1 MEASPLT
8 QQSRPDTFQPKI
20 VNLYETL
27 FLDPEYAEPSE
38 GFWREFFLLPPERLR
53 LSQILDV
60 ISPDDVLQIHLHTR
74 QLFSR
79 AIKEA
84 ASGDSPSDLH
94 ALETLTTFLGGVLT
108 KKYTNPSSD
117 IITVLAGIDEVDH
130 VIADFVAALDG
141 IIRNGAGFE
150 IRMKAVEAA
159 ISMTSGG
166 YKTSLISYFMH
177 RDIFPALMK
186 FVHDSDTRIQ
196 IFEPFVLLGLLSN
209 YNKFE
214 FQNPYQLRLDDFVN
228 ESTIQKIVNG
238 AGATCTALRNG
249 YVAVQDDLPEGW
261 NLSSTLAFFGLG
273 VLAPGRRRTRT
284 QPLTPEETKAR
295 FGALPSPEAT
305 ILLAI
310 YDFINAN
317 KLFGFSFISSMPEK
331 RSEESP
337 FSSFL
342 SLSSYLLQHAYRS
355 TRVTLYAE
363 TNLFALRIL
372 VEEPF
377 LCKQICSEERKR
389 SVRLCRQRAPYLPLI
404 HGDRILATVIFDIMI
419 DTINHNLRRGL
430 DVALYCHTISILL
443 RLLTYV
449 SSNKTRLTY
458 HWSELWR
465 TLVTLTRFLTTYATD
480 LLSNPQIYNLATSLI
495 DLIAFCISAG
505 DTFLPDPASYDDLF
519 YKVVETGPIL
529 ARFKE
534 IYKPCFSSSSL
545 ATSTSTKSA
554 KPTGT
559 KAAAI
564 AAAAAAATNSAAH
577 SIDTLISV
585 ASHFHSLLFLADKDK
600 HTTTATT
607 TTIPTT
613 TEAGTTTAA
622 TTEILATSKKKNLSP
637 REVHQ
642 IIKQGYDTL
651 SIRSQEGLNLWEK
664 WREADWKAELKRIAR
679 CAVEDARMVVVSKAE
694 QALVLVDT
702 SVGGGK

>member
-20 VNLYETL
+20 VKLYETL
-27 FLDPEYAEPSE
+27 FLNPEYAEPSE
-38 GFWREFFLLPPERLR
+38 GFWREFFLLPPERVR
-53 LSQILDV
+53 LGQILDS
-60 ISPDDVLQIHLHTR
+60 ISPDDILQIHFHTQ

-79 AIKEA
+79 AVKEA
-84 ASGDSPSDLH
+84 ASGSYPSNLQ

-141 IIRNGAGFE
+141 IIRNGATFE
-150 IRMKAVEAA
+150 LRIKAIEAA

-186 FVHDSDTRIQ
+186 FVHDSDTRTQ

-249 YVAVQDDLPEGW
+249 YIAVRDDLPEGW

-273 VLAPGRRRTRT
+273 ALAPSRRAKT
-284 QPLTPEETKAR
+284 PLTPEETKAR

-317 KLFGFSFISSMPEK
+317 KLFAFSYVSFMPEK

-342 SLSSYLLQHAYRS
+342 SLTSYLLQHAYRS

-363 TNLFALRIL
+363 TNLFSLRIL

-377 LCKQICSEERKR
+377 ICKQICSEEMKR
-389 SVRLCRQRAPYLPLI
+389 PVRLCRQRAPYLPLI
-404 HGDRILATVIFDIMI
+404 QGDRILATVIFDIMI
-419 DTINHNLRRGL
+419 DTINHNLRREL

-449 SSNKTRLTY
+449 SSNQTRLTY

-465 TLVTLTRFLTTYATD
+465 SLLTLTRFMTTYAKD
-480 LLSNPQIYNLATSLI
+480 LTSNPQIHNLATSLV

-529 ARFKE
+529 ARFKDTYE
-534 IYKPCFSSSSL
+534 RALSASSTTAL
-545 ATSTSTKSA
+545 STSTK
-554 KPTGT
+554 PTST
-559 KAAAI
+559 KAINAASTDS
-564 AAAAAAATNSAAH
+564 ATPSL
-577 SIDTLISV
+577 DTLISV
-585 ASHFHSLLFLADKDK
+585 ASHFHSLLFLADKSKD
-600 HTTTATT
+600 TT
-607 TTIPTT
+607 TTTPTSPTT
-613 TEAGTTTAA
+613 S
-622 TTEILATSKKKNLSP
+622 TEILTTSKKKNLSP

-664 WREADWKAELKRIAR
+664 WREADWKTELKRIAR
-679 CAVEDARMVVVSKAE
+679 CAVEDARVVVVSKAE

-702 SVGGGK
+702 SVAGGGRGGGKQVK

>member
-20 VNLYETL
+20 VKLYEIL
-27 FLDPEYAEPSE
+27 FLNPEYGELSE
-38 GFWREFFLLPPERLR
+38 GFWREFFLLPPERVR
-53 LSQILDV
+53 LSQILDG
-60 ISPDDVLQIHLHTR
+60 ISPDDILQIHFHTQ

-79 AIKEA
+79 AVREA
-84 ASGDSPSDLH
+84 ASGKSPSNLQ

-108 KKYTNPSSD
+108 KKYTNLSSD

-141 IIRNGAGFE
+141 IIRNGTTSE
-150 IRMKAVEAA
+150 IRIKAVEAA

-186 FVHDSDTRIQ
+186 FVHDSDTRTQ

-249 YVAVQDDLPEGW
+249 YVAVQDDLPKGW

-273 VLAPGRRRTRT
+273 VLASSSRRAKT
-284 QPLTPEETKAR
+284 PLTPEEAKAR

-317 KLFGFSFISSMPEK
+317 KLFAFSFVSFMPEK
-331 RSEESP
+331 SSEESP
-337 FSSFL
+337 LSSFL
-342 SLSSYLLQHAYRS
+342 SLTSYLLQHAYRS
-355 TRVTLYAE
+355 PRVTLYAK
-363 TNLFALRIL
+363 TNLFSLRIL
-372 VEEPF
+372 VEEPL
-377 LCKQICSEERKR
+377 LCKQICSEEMKR

-404 HGDRILATVIFDIMI
+404 QGDRILATVIFDIMI
-419 DTINHNLRRGL
+419 DTINHNLRREL
-430 DVALYCHTISILL
+430 DVALYCHTISIFL
-443 RLLTYV
+443 RLLTYI
-449 SSNKTRLTY
+449 SSNQTRLAY

-465 TLVTLTRFLTTYATD
+465 TLLTLTRFMTTYAKD
-480 LLSNPQIYNLATSLI
+480 LASNPQIHNLATSLI

-529 ARFKE
+529 ARFKDTYE
-534 IYKPCFSSSSL
+534 RSFSASSPTAL
-545 ATSTSTKSA
+545 STSTK
-554 KPTGT
+554 PT
-559 KAAAI
+559 AASTDF
-564 AAAAAAATNSAAH
+564 ATP

-585 ASHFHSLLFLADKDK
+585 ASHFHSLLFLADKPKDK
-600 HTTTATT
+600 KTATPT
-607 TTIPTT
+607 SPTT
-613 TEAGTTTAA
+613 S
-622 TTEILATSKKKNLSP
+622 TEILATGKKKNLSP

-679 CAVEDARMVVVSKAE
+679 CAVEDARIVVVSKAE
-694 QALVLVDT
+694 QAPILVDT
-702 SVGGGK
+702 SVGSGGGSGGTQGK

>member
-20 VNLYETL
+20 VTLYEAL
-27 FLDPEYAEPSE
+27 FLNPEYVELSE
-38 GFWREFFLLPPERLR
+38 GFWRELFLLSPERLC
-53 LSQILDV
+53 LSQILD
-60 ISPDDVLQIHLHTR
+60 IPTPDEILQSHLYTQ
-74 QLFSR
+74 QLFKR

-84 ASGDSPSDLH
+84 ASGDFPSNQH

-130 VIADFVAALDG
+130 VVSDFVVALDG
-141 IIRNGAGFE
+141 IIRNPGATFE

-159 ISMTSGG
+159 MSMTSGG
-166 YKTSLISYFMH
+166 YKTTLLSYFMH
-177 RDIFPALMK
+177 RDMFPALMK
-186 FVHDSDTRIQ
+186 LINDSDSRIQ
-196 IFEPFVLLGLLSN
+196 IFEPFALLGLLSN
-209 YNKFE
+209 YDKFE

-228 ESTIQKIVNG
+228 ESTIRKIING
-238 AGATCTALRNG
+238 AGVICTALRNG

-261 NLSSTLAFFGLG
+261 NLSSTLAFIGLG
-273 VLAPGRRRTRT
+273 VLAPGRRST
-284 QPLTPEETKAR
+284 QPLTPEEAKTR
-295 FGALPSPEAT
+295 FGALPAPEAT

-317 KLFGFSFISSMPEK
+317 KLFGFSFVSYMPEK
-331 RSEESP
+331 RAEESP
-337 FSSFL
+337 FASFL
-342 SLSSYLLQHAYRS
+342 SLTSYLLQHAYRS
-355 TRVTLYAE
+355 KRVALYAE
-363 TNLFALRIL
+363 TNLFSLRIL

-377 LCKQICSEERKR
+377 LCKQLCSDERKR
-389 SVRLCRQRAPYLPLI
+389 SVRLCRQRAPYLPLVQ
-404 HGDRILATVIFDIMI
+404 GDRILATVIFDIMI

-430 DVALYCHTISILL
+430 DVTLYCHTISILL

-465 TLVTLTRFLTTYATD
+465 TLLTLARFLTTYSTD
-480 LLSNPQIYNLATSLI
+480 LLSNLQIHSLAASLV

-529 ARFKE
+529 SRFKE
-534 IYKPCFSSSSL
+534 IYKPSSL
-545 ATSTSTKSA
+545 TTSIAAKSA
-554 KPTGT
+554 GI
-559 KAAAI
+559 KAT
-564 AAAAAAATNSAAH
+564 AATPTDSATH

-600 HTTTATT
+600 PPST
-607 TTIPTT
+607 PTKET
-613 TEAGTTTAA
+613 GTN
-622 TTEILATSKKKNLSP
+622 EILATGKKKNLSP
-637 REVHQ
+637 REVHD

-651 SIRSQEGLNLWEK
+651 SIRSQEGLSLWER
-664 WREADWKAELKRIAR
+664 WREADWKSELKRIAR
-679 CAVEDARMVVVSKAE
+679 CAVEDARVVVVSRVG
-694 QALVLVDT
+694 QAPGLVDT
-702 SVGGGK
+702 SVDEGK

>member
-20 VNLYETL
+20 VKLYETL
-27 FLDPEYAEPSE
+27 FLNPEYAEPSE
-38 GFWREFFLLPPERLR
+38 GFWREFFLLPPERVR
-53 LSQILDV
+53 LSQILDG
-60 ISPDDVLQIHLHTR
+60 ISPDEILQIHFHTQ

-79 AIKEA
+79 AVKEA
-84 ASGDSPSDLH
+84 ASGKSPSNLQ
-94 ALETLTTFLGGVLT
+94 ALETLTTLLGGVLT

-141 IIRNGAGFE
+141 IIRNGATSE
-150 IRMKAVEAA
+150 IRIKAVEAA

-186 FVHDSDTRIQ
+186 FVHDSDTRTQ

-273 VLAPGRRRTRT
+273 VLAPSRRAKT
-284 QPLTPEETKAR
+284 PLTPEEAKAR
-295 FGALPSPEAT
+295 FGVLPCPEAT

-317 KLFGFSFISSMPEK
+317 KLFAFSFVSFMPEK

-342 SLSSYLLQHAYRS
+342 SLTSYLLQHAYRS
-355 TRVTLYAE
+355 PRVTLYAE
-363 TNLFALRIL
+363 TTLFSLRIL

-377 LCKQICSEERKR
+377 LCKQICSEEMKR
-389 SVRLCRQRAPYLPLI
+389 PIRLCRQRAPYLPLI
-404 HGDRILATVIFDIMI
+404 QGERILATVIFDIMI
-419 DTINHNLRRGL
+419 DTINHNLRREL

-449 SSNKTRLTY
+449 SSNQTRLAY

-465 TLVTLTRFLTTYATD
+465 TLLTLTRFMTTYAKD
-480 LLSNPQIYNLATSLI
+480 LTSNPQIHNLATSLI

-529 ARFKE
+529 ARFKDTYE
-534 IYKPCFSSSSL
+534 RSLSSSSPAAL
-545 ATSTSTKSA
+545 SASTDSAT
-554 KPTGT
+554 P
-559 KAAAI
+559 
-564 AAAAAAATNSAAH
+564 

-585 ASHFHSLLFLADKDK
+585 ASHFHSLLFLADKPKDTK
-600 HTTTATT
+600 TATQT
-607 TTIPTT
+607 PTSPTT
-613 TEAGTTTAA
+613 S
-622 TTEILATSKKKNLSP
+622 TEILATGKKKNLSP

-679 CAVEDARMVVVSKAE
+679 CAVEDARIVVVSKAE
-694 QALVLVDT
+694 QTPVLVDT
-702 SVGGGK
+702 SVGGGGGGGGGGKQVK